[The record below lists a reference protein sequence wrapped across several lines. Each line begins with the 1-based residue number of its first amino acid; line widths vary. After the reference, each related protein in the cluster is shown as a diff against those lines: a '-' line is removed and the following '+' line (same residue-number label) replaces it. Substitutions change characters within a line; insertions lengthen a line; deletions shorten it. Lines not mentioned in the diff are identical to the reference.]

1 MFCQYFM
8 PAEPRSDWSH
18 KFPNDKKKTDMTH
31 LLEEFDNF
39 IKQGR
44 HPQKTFRKT
53 VRKNAHVFLTKKIG
67 HMALSKEKAILVNR
81 LSSLYNRNMG
91 KGLVGPGYNLA
102 DGKRAVIGRWV
113 RDKTSSVH
121 YIVGLSDAG
130 AKVVNMDTI
139 VNGHNSM
146 TVPYEDIRF
155 QDYRTGKE
163 LILTLVQELKNACIM
178 ARHLY
183 VGGSLKRALFRFRG
197 KDIKP
202 IPEDEE
208 QVATIDFPATIRGDK
223 RVKLFC
229 NFVTATPYDYVLFQ
243 NVRFGAPVIT
253 RCDTKFTQCSF
264 ETVDTPI
271 QKESHTVTFKKCQ
284 RVTGLTIDTMDS
296 LEEDAETD
304 DDQPEVVGHETPA
317 QGIEKRRKAAE
328 VAGQLIDLSHSV
340 GPEPIGLSHAVE
352 PKPIDLT
359 VDLSHV
365 VEPEPYGGETKTPPA
380 PAPTP
385 APAHRQFFSSSDE
398 DDEDDND
405 HSDDDIVLSDAE
417 DEEEQEERVT
427 RIYGVPRKDYPFK
440 SCAVIAAASTA
451 LSGIT
456 TPGIYRI
463 GKGAYVFEHNST
475 DTEHQGAIEALERVG
490 LTVAVFRGEED
501 YDIVPMNDLDRRY
514 VVQNCDWCGQ
524 YENKLLWEDD
534 GQYCE
539 ACDRILYPESWE
551 K

>member
-1 MFCQYFM
+1 M
-8 PAEPRSDWSH
+8 PAEPRGPPRGKWSPDHPNH
-18 KFPNDKKKTDMTH
+18 KKNTDMRH
-31 LLEEFDNF
+31 LLEEFHAF
-39 IKQGR
+39 IQAG
-44 HPQKTFRKT
+44 HSQNT
-53 VRKNAHVFLTKKIG
+53 VRTNARVFLIQKIG
-67 HMALSKEKAILVNR
+67 YMASSKKKEILVAR
-81 LSSLYNRNMG
+81 LSGLYNRAVE
-91 KGLVGPGYNLA
+91 KGQVGPRYYLA

-113 RDKTSSVH
+113 RDDEFDSVH

-130 AKVVNMDTI
+130 AEVVNMDTI
-139 VNGHNSM
+139 ANSHNYM

-163 LILTLVQELKNACIM
+163 LILNFVRELKNACIM

-183 VGGSLKRALFRFRG
+183 VGGRLKRALFRFRG
-197 KDIKP
+197 NDIKP
-202 IPEDEE
+202 VTHEQ
-208 QVATIDFPATIRGDK
+208 QVATIDFPATIRGEK
-223 RVKLFC
+223 SVKLFC
-229 NFVTATPYDYVLFQ
+229 KFVTAIPYDYVLFQ

-253 RCDTKFTQCSF
+253 RCDTKFTHCSF

-284 RVTGLTIDTMDS
+284 RVIGQTRNPMDS

-317 QGIEKRRKAAE
+317 QGIEKRCKAAE
-328 VAGQLIDLSHSV
+328 GAGQLIDLSHSV
-340 GPEPIGLSHAVE
+340 EP
-352 PKPIDLT
+352 D
-359 VDLSHV
+359 
-365 VEPEPYGGETKTPPA
+365 GGETKSNAPPA

-385 APAHRQFFSSSDE
+385 APARRQIFSSSDE
-398 DDEDDND
+398 DDEDDKDN
-405 HSDDDIVLSDAE
+405 SDDIALSDAE

-427 RIYGVPRKDYPFK
+427 RSYGVPRKDYPFK

-456 TPGIYRI
+456 TPGIYRS

-475 DTEHQGAIEALERVG
+475 DTEHQRAIEALERVG
-490 LTVAVFRGEED
+490 LTVAVYRGEED

-514 VVQNCDWCGQ
+514 VEQNCDWCGQ
-524 YENKLLWEDD
+524 DVDNLLEEDD
-534 GQYCE
+534 GQFCE

>member
-1 MFCQYFM
+1 
-8 PAEPRSDWSH
+8 
-18 KFPNDKKKTDMTH
+18 MTH
-31 LLEEFDNF
+31 LLEEFDKF

-44 HPQKTFRKT
+44 HSQKT
-53 VRKNAHVFLTKKIG
+53 VRKNAHAFLTRKIG
-67 HMALSKEKAILVNR
+67 HMASSKEKGILVSR
-81 LSSLYNRNMG
+81 LSSLYNRLME
-91 KGLVGPGYNLA
+91 KGLVGPIYKLA

-113 RDKTSSVH
+113 RDDELGSVH

-130 AKVVNMDTI
+130 AQVVNMDTI
-139 VNGHNSM
+139 VNGHNYM

-163 LILTLVQELKNACIM
+163 LILNFVRELKKACIM

-183 VGGSLKRALFRFRG
+183 VGGRLKRALFRFRG
-197 KDIKP
+197 NDIKP
-202 IPEDEE
+202 VTPNQ

-223 RVKLFC
+223 SVKLFC
-229 NFVTATPYDYVLFQ
+229 KFVTAIPYDYVLYANSIPYDYVLFQ

-284 RVTGLTIDTMDS
+284 RVIGLTIHPMVS

-340 GPEPIGLSHAVE
+340 EP
-352 PKPIDLT
+352 D
-359 VDLSHV
+359 
-365 VEPEPYGGETKTPPA
+365 GGSNAPPA

-385 APAHRQFFSSSDE
+385 APAHRQIFSSSDE
-398 DDEDDND
+398 DDEDDKD
-405 HSDDDIVLSDAE
+405 HSDDIALSDAE

-490 LTVAVFRGEED
+490 LTVAVFRGEQD

-514 VVQNCDWCGQ
+514 VEQNCDWCGQ
-524 YENKLLWEDD
+524 DVDKLLGEDD